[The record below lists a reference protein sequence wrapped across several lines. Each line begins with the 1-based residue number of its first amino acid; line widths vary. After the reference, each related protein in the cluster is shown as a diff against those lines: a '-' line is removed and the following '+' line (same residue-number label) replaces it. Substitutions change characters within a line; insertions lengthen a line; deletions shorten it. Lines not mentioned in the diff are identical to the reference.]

1 MNASAAL
8 LRPAT
13 DTDGP
18 AVGALIAACF
28 AEYAGCLFAPEEF
41 PELAGLAGW
50 MAGRGGR
57 MWILDGADGAID
69 GCICA
74 SPLRGGAEV
83 ELHKFYLAA
92 HRRGSGL
99 ADALLG
105 EVEAFARAV
114 GASRIILW
122 SDTRFTRAHAFY
134 RRNGFQRHWDMR
146 AFADVSDTFEFLFSR
161 HVPYPP

>member
-1 MNASAAL
+1 MTAQATPF
-8 LRPAT
+8 RPTT
-13 DTDGP
+13 DADGP

-28 AEYAGCLFAPEEF
+28 AEYAGCLFEPAEF

-50 MAGRGGR
+50 ITARSGR
-57 MWILDGADGAID
+57 MWVLDGVNGTID

-83 ELHKFYLAA
+83 ELHKFYLAS

-99 ADALLG
+99 ADGLLAQ
-105 EVEAFARAV
+105 VEAFARSV
-114 GASRIILW
+114 GAARIILW

-134 RRNGFQRHWDMR
+134 SRNGFTRHWDMR
-146 AFADVSDTFEFLFSR
+146 ALDDVSDTFEFFFSR
-161 HVPYPP
+161 PIPHKP

>member
-1 MNASAAL
+1 MNAPAAL

-28 AEYAGCLFAPEEF
+28 AEYPGCLFEPAEF
-41 PELAGLAGW
+41 PELAALAGW
-50 MAGRGGR
+50 IAGRGGR
-57 MWILDGADGAID
+57 MWVLDGANGTVD

-74 SPLRGGAEV
+74 PLRGGAEV
-83 ELHKFYLAA
+83 ELHKFYLAS

-105 EVEAFARAV
+105 EVERFARAL

-134 RRNGFQRHWDMR
+134 RRNGFTRHWDMR
-146 AFADVSDTFEFLFSR
+146 ALDDVSDTFEVFFSR
-161 HVPYPP
+161 PVPHPP